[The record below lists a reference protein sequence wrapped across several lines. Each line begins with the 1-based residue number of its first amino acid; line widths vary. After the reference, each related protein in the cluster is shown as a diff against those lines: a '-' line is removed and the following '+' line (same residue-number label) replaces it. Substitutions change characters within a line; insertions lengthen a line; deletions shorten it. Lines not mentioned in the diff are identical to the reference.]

1 MITRAPLYMHAVCQP
16 LTKHVIRQMGGLA
29 LGRKFHLAR
38 RRAHPLYKT
47 SPRPSPASAT
57 CSPANHTKGHSF
69 ELRRTTSNL
78 RTGSVAT
85 SGRPP
90 PCPSLVLPSISMIED
105 TPNVIGYSEVDA
117 SLKEL
122 FPILSSVSTTTVW
135 ATPPRGA
142 RGHDRALGLGLGSQ
156 QEMIKHK
163 STTKYKGHVVYRM

>member
-1 MITRAPLYMHAVCQP
+1 MITRAPLYMHAVCQS

-29 LGRKFHLAR
+29 LGRKFRLAR
-38 RRAHPLYKT
+38 HRAHPLYKT

-69 ELRRTTSNL
+69 ELRHMASNL
-78 RTGSVAT
+78 RTGS
-85 SGRPP
+85 GGPP
-90 PCPSLVLPSISMIED
+90 PRPSLFLPSISMIED
-105 TPNVIGYSEVDA
+105 PPPNVIGYSEVDV
-117 SLKEL
+117 SLKER